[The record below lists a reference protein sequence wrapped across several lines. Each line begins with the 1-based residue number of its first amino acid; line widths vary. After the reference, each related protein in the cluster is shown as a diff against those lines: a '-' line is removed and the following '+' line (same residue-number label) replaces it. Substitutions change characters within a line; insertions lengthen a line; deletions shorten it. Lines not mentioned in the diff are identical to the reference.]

1 MPDAPQEPQPHRERL
16 DNPGWRDGGFAM
28 TTSVFGQGSEGDA
41 PRQLGRMAGVIERVS
56 SATFMLDGSGVIREF
71 RLNAEELLG
80 WQRTDMLGR
89 PFHAMF
95 RPEDRPIADAMIEA
109 IQAGD
114 DARGALDAVTSD
126 GAALAVDVHLMGLR
140 DGDGHVLVFG
150 YANDAEDL
158 IRIARDRAVLDSLF
172 EQFPVGV
179 VVYDE
184 EGRFIRLNRALE
196 QINGVP
202 VAEHIGKRIREVLPG
217 LDPRLEEIP
226 DEVLRTGIPVVDE
239 QYGGFTPASDEE
251 RVWSVS
257 YNRLHGP
264 DGEVIGL
271 SGLILDVTDRHR
283 VAAAAAGARRR
294 LALVNKAGSRMG
306 TALDVERT
314 ARELADV
321 AVPDFADAIV
331 IEIKEEVFDERI
343 GPVGPVW
350 LAPVRRRRV
359 LVHEGVGPVSDPE
372 RAEGFSAWSTDA
384 DISDRMLGGAAWH
397 SSAGISA
404 VAKEP
409 IRSVDGTLLWQPS
422 GGDSILVPLW
432 AREALLGVV
441 HFHRNPDSPPFEPE
455 DIEVAEEITTRAA
468 VSIDNGRLYYRERT
482 TALMLQRALLPQRIP
497 SLPGV
502 QVAYRYL
509 PGSVGAEV
517 GGDWFDVIQLSGAR
531 VALVVGDVMGVG
543 VRAAGIM
550 GQFRTAA
557 RTLAGL
563 DLAPAQVLHQLDEL
577 GASLS
582 ENHLATC
589 IYAVYDPAT
598 GKLAVS
604 RAGHPP
610 PLLLAPDGTVGGLD
624 VPPSPPLGVGG
635 GAYRSWV
642 FETKEFDIPD
652 RSRLAFYTDGM
663 VEDKGRD
670 IDEGIGVMA
679 ALLANCPPD
688 SLEECCDAVTD
699 VLGITGD
706 TSDDATLLLAQVQSI
721 PPDRKAHWQL
731 DAHPSAVSDARR
743 KVRTK
748 LVDWNMSALTDT
760 AELLVS
766 ELVTNAQRYGRSPV
780 SLDMLKTDRLLVE
793 VGDALDVVPQVRR
806 AQETDEG
813 GRGLQLVNQL
823 ATRWGTRTT
832 GNGKIVWF
840 ELANG
845 DVALGP
851 R

>member
-1 MPDAPQEPQPHRERL
+1 
-16 DNPGWRDGGFAM
+16 
-28 TTSVFGQGSEGDA
+28 
-41 PRQLGRMAGVIERVS
+41 
-56 SATFMLDGSGVIREF
+56 
-71 RLNAEELLG
+71 
-80 WQRTDMLGR
+80 
-89 PFHAMF
+89 
-95 RPEDRPIADAMIEA
+95 
-109 IQAGD
+109 
-114 DARGALDAVTSD
+114 
-126 GAALAVDVHLMGLR
+126 MGLR
-140 DGDGHVLVFG
+140 DGDGHIVVFG
-150 YANDAEDL
+150 YANSAEDL
-158 IRIARDRAVLDSLF
+158 VRIARDRAVLDSLF

-184 EGRFIRLNRALE
+184 QGRYVRLNRALE
-196 QINGVP
+196 QINGLP
-202 VAEHIGKRIREVLPG
+202 VSEHIGKRVREVLPG

-264 DGEVIGL
+264 EGEVIGL
-271 SGLILDVTDRHR
+271 SGLILDVTDRYR
-283 VAAAAAGARRR
+283 AAAAAAGARRR

-359 LVHEGVGPVSDPE
+359 LVHQGFGAVPDPV
-372 RAEGFSAWSTDA
+372 RAEGFSAWSTDS
-384 DISDRMLGGAAWH
+384 DISDRMLDGAAWH

-409 IRSVDGTLLWQPS
+409 IRSADGTLLWQPT

-441 HFHRNPDSPPFEPE
+441 HFHRHPESAPFEPE

-468 VSIDNGRLYYRERT
+468 VSMDNGRLYYRERT

-531 VALVVGDVMGVG
+531 VALVVGDVMGIG

-563 DLAPAQVLHQLDEL
+563 DLSPAQVLHQLDEL

-610 PLLLAPDGTVGGLD
+610 PLLLGPDGTVGGLD
-624 VPPSPPLGVGG
+624 VPPSPPLGVGRRG
-635 GAYRSWV
+635 VPELGVRDEGVRHPRPFPAGV
-642 FETKEFDIPD
+642 
-652 RSRLAFYTDGM
+652 LH
-663 VEDKGRD
+663 GRD
-670 IDEGIGVMA
+670 GRGQGTRHRRGDRGDGGVAGELPSGLVGRVLRRGDGRPRDNRRHVGRRDAAAGAGAVDPAGAQGALAAGRAPVGGGGRAAEGAAEARGLGDE
-679 ALLANCPPD
+679 
-688 SLEECCDAVTD
+688 
-699 VLGITGD
+699 
-706 TSDDATLLLAQVQSI
+706 
-721 PPDRKAHWQL
+721 R
-731 DAHPSAVSDARR
+731 
-743 KVRTK
+743 
-748 LVDWNMSALTDT
+748 LTDT

-840 ELANG
+840 ELAPG
-845 DVALGP
+845 DKGLGQ